1 MEVRAL
7 QGETVDA
14 LCWRVLGR
22 TRGVVE
28 TVLELN
34 RDLAQYGPILLTLPH
49 GLLVEL
55 PDEVPQ
61 AAQSGAERLQLW
73 D

>member
-7 QGETVDA
+7 QGETIDA

-28 TVLELN
+28 AVLDLN
-34 RDLAQYGPILLTLPH
+34 RDLAQYGPILPH

-55 PDEVPQ
+55 PAEVPQ

>member
-7 QGETVDA
+7 QGETIDA

-28 TVLELN
+28 AVLDLN
-34 RDLAQYGPILLTLPH
+34 RDLAQYGPILPH
-49 GLLVEL
+49 G
-55 PDEVPQ
+55 
-61 AAQSGAERLQLW
+61 
-73 D
+73 

>member
-7 QGETVDA
+7 QGETVDG

-28 TVLELN
+28 TVLDLN
-34 RDLAQYGPILLTLPH
+34 RDLAQYGPILPH

>member
-1 MEVRAL
+1 MMVRAL
-7 QGETVDA
+7 QGGTVDG

-34 RDLAQYGPILLTLPH
+34 RDLAQSGPILPH

-55 PDEVPQ
+55 PDEVPR
-61 AAQSGAERLQLW
+61 AAQFGAERLQLW

>member
-7 QGETVDA
+7 QGETIDS

-28 TVLELN
+28 AVLDLN
-34 RDLAQYGPILLTLPH
+34 RDLAQYGPVLPH

-61 AAQSGAERLQLW
+61 TAQSGAERLQLW

>member
-1 MEVRAL
+1 MLVRAL

-28 TVLELN
+28 EVLNLN
-34 RDLAQYGPILLTLPH
+34 RDLAQYGPILPH

>member
-1 MEVRAL
+1 MMVRAL
-7 QGETVDA
+7 QGETIDA

-28 TVLELN
+28 AVLDLN
-34 RDLAQYGPILLTLPH
+34 RDLVQYGPVLPH

>member
-1 MEVRAL
+1 MQARAL

-28 TVLELN
+28 RVLEAN
-34 RDLAQYGPILLTLPH
+34 PGLAQHGPILPH

-55 PDEVPQ
+55 PDELPPP
-61 AAQSGAERLQLW
+61 AQSGAERLQLW

>member
-1 MEVRAL
+1 MWVRAL

-28 TVLELN
+28 AVLELN
-34 RDLAQYGPILLTLPH
+34 RDIAQYGPILPH

>member
-1 MEVRAL
+1 
-7 QGETVDA
+7 
-14 LCWRVLGR
+14 LGR

-28 TVLELN
+28 AVLDLN
-34 RDLAQYGPILLTLPH
+34 RDLAQYGPILPH

>member
-7 QGETVDA
+7 QGETIDA

-28 TVLELN
+28 AVLDLN
-34 RDLAQYGPILLTLPH
+34 RDLALYGPILPH

>member
-14 LCWRVLGR
+14 LCWRALGR
-22 TRGVVE
+22 TRGIVE
-28 TVLELN
+28 LVLDLN
-34 RDLAQYGPILLTLPH
+34 PGLAQYGPILPH

-55 PDEVPQ
+55 PEEVPQ

>member
-14 LCWRVLGR
+14 LCWRVLGH

-28 TVLELN
+28 TVLDLN
-34 RDLAQYGPILLTLPH
+34 RDLAQYGLILPH

>member
-7 QGETVDA
+7 QGETIDA

-28 TVLELN
+28 AVLDLN
-34 RDLAQYGPILLTLPH
+34 RDLAQYGSILPH